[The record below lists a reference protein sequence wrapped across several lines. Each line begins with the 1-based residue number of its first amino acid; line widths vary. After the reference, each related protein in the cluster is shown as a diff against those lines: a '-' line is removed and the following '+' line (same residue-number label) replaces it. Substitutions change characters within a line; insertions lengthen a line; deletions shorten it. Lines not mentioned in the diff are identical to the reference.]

1 MKLRVYPPAL
11 LAVMFVLPG
20 CQSSS
25 GPGGA
30 IRFNPPNTE
39 FATRLGIA
47 PPPPVTQEQAMA
59 IAAQAAG
66 GTALSASSETEAGQ
80 MVFEVKVETPS
91 GRKEVEVRASDG
103 GVVGIEPD
111 DSD

>member
-1 MKLRVYPPAL
+1 
-11 LAVMFVLPG
+11 
-20 CQSSS
+20 
-25 GPGGA
+25 
-30 IRFNPPNTE
+30 
-39 FATRLGIA
+39 
-47 PPPPVTQEQAMA
+47 MA